1 MECQEFVEEWLPDRE
16 DMLLLLGSEEDA
28 EPCDD
33 ATEL

>member
-16 DMLLLLGSEEDA
+16 ELLLLSGSEEENVDF
-28 EPCDD
+28 DD